1 MKQNEKLQGFVS
13 FERRDSLGLHNKARW
28 RLPRECIYGL
38 FQLWAGGNEGECLI
52 REVDV
57 LLASSRKAI
66 TLKKTQVHFNKQ
78 KTYLVSLAQRENG
91 FTLAMAR
98 LKIVSP
104 VAIGVFIYE
113 RILCSL
119 VFLPHLK
126 LGQKSIKYWSPA
138 EAVWMRPNLQLFW
151 LAPSPSLAGDAGQ
164 LPVITDILSWQDFRV
179 YLVHHHTPLHH
190 PVRD

>member
-1 MKQNEKLQGFVS
+1 MKQNEKLQWFVS

-28 RLPRECIYGL
+28 GLPCGCIYGL

-57 LLASSRKAI
+57 LLASSWKAI
-66 TLKKTQVHFNKQ
+66 TFFKVHFNKQ

-91 FTLAMAR
+91 FTLATAR

-104 VAIGVFIYE
+104 VAIGIFIYE

-119 VFLPHLK
+119 VFLPLLK

-138 EAVWMRPNLQLFW
+138 EAVWMRPTLRLFW
-151 LAPSPSLAGDAGQ
+151 LAPSPSLAGEAGQ
-164 LPVITDILSWQDFRV
+164 FQVIADI
-179 YLVHHHTPLHH
+179 
-190 PVRD
+190 